1 MEEDFLRKLAESDQT
16 QAAVRELASVTGSFY
31 HELRKRRVPRPVA
44 RQMTTALMLT
54 IITGQTGPK
63 T

>member
-31 HELRKRRVPRPVA
+31 NELRKKRVPRAVA

-54 IITGQTGPK
+54 IIAGQTGPK